1 MVSDCNH
8 NSFNLGIGSTRLPY
22 SIKNSTKRSNQAPHI
37 QKPKQHLKPHP
48 PKTTAN
54 NPTVAL
60 STAKQHPKH
69 QAPPHSNQNNIQSS
83 TKTAPKHAPVAPNT
97 SKTSPKTTASHRFN
111 CGKHLATKTAPT
123 QHTNQNSQPWHQAYL
138 MGSMNRYRFLW
149 TNIIGGN
156 KCTLQSCNHLSNIG
170 MVSGVLCL
178 QVRFIYCLL

>member
-54 NPTVAL
+54 NPTGAL

-69 QAPPHSNQNNIQSS
+69 QAPPHSNQNNIQNS

-97 SKTSPKTTASHRFN
+97 SKHHPKQQPVIDSTVASTSLRKQHPHNTP
-111 CGKHLATKTAPT
+111 TKTANHGTKPI
-123 QHTNQNSQPWHQAYL
+123 
-138 MGSMNRYRFLW
+138 LW
-149 TNIIGGN
+149 E
-156 KCTLQSCNHLSNIG
+156 
-170 MVSGVLCL
+170 V
-178 QVRFIYCLL
+178 